1 MWRSEGTLWE
11 SGLSSHHIGPGHKR
25 LHLLNLLTGLRMCIS
40 GFSFFPFHPEDR
52 TRAFA
57 HTGQVLC
64 HLRDTFP
71 SHRPSRRSCRAA
83 LGEAS
88 FRVME
93 ARLCPA

>member
-1 MWRSEGTLWE
+1 MAVRGYAVGIWSLLPPHRAWPQAPSLAEP
-11 SGLSSHHIGPGHKR
+11 SHWIENVHFW
-25 LHLLNLLTGLRMCIS
+25 L
-40 GFSFFPFHPEDR
+40 FFFPFHPEDR